1 MKTCLLIAKKGPA
14 AFLSHLEWSKAIERS
29 LRRSGLAVAMTQ
41 GFNRHFRIS
50 FNGALAVGEESNG
63 EFVEV
68 TFAETYLPPDI
79 FAHLANELPRG
90 MELGGILPIDSLP
103 FKLIGNKMQVT
114 LEIFVDFARQQSMA
128 WLTPLADSFASD
140 SALMIEVARKS
151 GARQLILSDYLRA
164 FSVVEVSPGNLKID
178 MEMSILAEGSIK
190 AKEIIH
196 AFWRYAGIEDVVCSV
211 QLRRLRYRVWR
222 GDKFIDPFAP

>member
-41 GFNRHFRIS
+41 GFNQHFRIS
-50 FNGALAVGEESNG
+50 FNGALSVGEESEG

-68 TFAETYLPPDI
+68 TFAETYPPQEI
-79 FAHLANELPRG
+79 FSRLSLELPRG
-90 MELGGILPIDSLP
+90 MDLGGILLIDGLF
-103 FKLIGNKMQVT
+103 FKLIGNKMQVAM
-114 LEIFVDFARQQSMA
+114 EISVALTECSAVA
-128 WLTPLADSFASD
+128 WLVPLAASFAAD
-140 SALMIEVARKS
+140 PALMIEVARKS
-151 GARQLILSDYLRA
+151 GPRQLLLRDYLRS
-164 FSVVEVSPGNLKID
+164 FSITEVGPGSLKID

-196 AFWRYAGIEDVVCSV
+196 AFWRYAGIEDVICRL
-211 QLRRLRYRVWR
+211 QLRRLNYRVWR
-222 GDKFIDPFAP
+222 GDKFIDPFAL